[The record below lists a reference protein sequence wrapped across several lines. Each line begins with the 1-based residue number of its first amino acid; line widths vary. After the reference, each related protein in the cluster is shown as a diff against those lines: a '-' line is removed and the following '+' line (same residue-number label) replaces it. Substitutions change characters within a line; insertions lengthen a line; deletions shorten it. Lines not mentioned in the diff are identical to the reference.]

1 VRSAPLPRIAIAL
14 AASALAAGGCAA
26 TKSTSAGNFQ
36 GEPHLVAQTIDN
48 LSSAGSSHDTNKIC
62 SQLLAQALVTTL
74 SRSPG
79 GCQRAIGNQLD
90 DTDNFDLTVVTGTV
104 KITGTSATAQV
115 KDTQS
120 GHTHYDTLKLV
131 KESGSWKLSGLV

>member
-1 VRSAPLPRIAIAL
+1 VPPARLTRIAIVLASSAL
-14 AASALAAGGCAA
+14 AASGCAA
-26 TKSTSAGNFQ
+26 ARSTSAGNFQ
-36 GEPHLVAQTIDN
+36 GEPRLVAQTIDN

-62 SQLLAQALVTTL
+62 SQLLAQALVTVL
-74 SRSPG
+74 DRSPG
-79 GCQRAIGNQLD
+79 GCHRAIGNQLD
-90 DTDNFDLTVVTGTV
+90 DTDNFDLTVVAGTV

-131 KESGSWKLSGLV
+131 KESGSWKISGLL